1 MVIVCS
7 SVDFHGIFSQRSL
20 YGMGLL
26 TVEANNDFCR
36 LSRRAIFTVPNQ
48 HKMRRAVASARYVV
62 AKVFA
67 VQYNT
72 ISSAQIAAADLQLT
86 HLPSSLHPFERRI
99 WGSNSF
105 GCQVEYRQLAPTR
118 SRTPSIPMSHHC
130 RGCTDSISTPHAAR
144 VRRLLLVIPLVH

>member
-1 MVIVCS
+1 
-7 SVDFHGIFSQRSL
+7 
-20 YGMGLL
+20 
-26 TVEANNDFCR
+26 
-36 LSRRAIFTVPNQ
+36 
-48 HKMRRAVASARYVV
+48 MRRAVASARYVV

-118 SRTPSIPMSHHC
+118 SRTPSIPMSHYY
-130 RGCTDSISTPHAAR
+130 RGCTDSISTPHAAQ
-144 VRRLLLVIPLVH
+144 VQRLLLVIPLVH